1 MEPNP
6 VFQISPFLIIAVA
19 LVFFVLFWAFVIFIL
34 STASGWRRLAKT
46 FRAQN
51 SVQGDRFTWQSGRF
65 RLVNYNRILNITVCR
80 EGLLLS
86 VIKLFSPLHPAL
98 FIPWEAVRN
107 VSLTSIFFMKYVRF
121 EIADG
126 KGTVKVHLSAKVLES
141 PHWAVRPN

>member
-1 MEPNP
+1 MELEP
-6 VFQISPFLIIAVA
+6 VYQISPFVIIAGAV
-19 LVFFVLFWAFVIFIL
+19 VFFVLIWTFVIFML
-34 STASGWRRLAKT
+34 SAASGWRRLAKT
-46 FRAQN
+46 FRARGP
-51 SVQGDRFTWQSGRF
+51 VQGDRFTWQSGRF

-86 VIKLFSPLHPAL
+86 VIKLFSPLHPEL